1 MSTPRKPWTFEPFE
15 IYEDRTW
22 AILDPNLAT
31 QVAIFFDQDEA
42 EAYLAW
48 RNKKQAKRKAKRKA
62 KEASKATAGRLCADG
77 QRIDWDIQ
85 FDWDG
90 RC

>member
-1 MSTPRKPWTFEPFE
+1 MSTPRKPWTFEPFD

-48 RNKKQAKRKAKRKA
+48 RNRRQAKKAAKKAKRQEAVTA
-62 KEASKATAGRLCADG
+62 KDRAAAEAQIASWAA
-77 QRIDWDIQ
+77 QEWS
-85 FDWDG
+85 
-90 RC
+90 

>member
-1 MSTPRKPWTFEPFE
+1 MTAPRKPWTFEPFD

-48 RNKKQAKRKAKRKA
+48 RNKKQAKRQAKKKAKAKA
-62 KEASKATAGRLCADG
+62 RAAAEAHIASWAAQK
-77 QRIDWDIQ
+77 WS
-85 FDWDG
+85 
-90 RC
+90 